1 MNQVEGYIASV
12 PRWRAEMVALRVL
25 ALGCGLGEALKW
37 GKPCFTHGGAN
48 VAILQPFRDECRLM
62 FFKGAILPD
71 PEGILGTQGANTQG
85 ARVVRLR
92 GLAEVTAQAAA
103 LRALLA
109 AAMAAEEA
117 GLRVPMP
124 AKEALDLPPELV
136 EALDGD
142 AALAEAFAALTP
154 GRQRSW
160 VLHVGGA
167 KQAATRRARIEKAAP
182 AIRAGRGWNER

>member
-1 MNQVEGYIASV
+1 MADVEGFIASAD
-12 PRWRAEMVALRVL
+12 RWQAEMIAVRAL

-71 PEGILGTQGANTQG
+71 PDGIMGSQGQNTQA

-92 GLAEVTAQAAA
+92 GLADVMAREAA

-117 GLRVPMP
+117 GQKVPMP
-124 AKEALDLPPELV
+124 AREAPDLPPELV
-136 EALDGD
+136 EALDSD
-142 AALAEAFAALTP
+142 ADLAEAFAGLTP

-160 VLHVGGA
+160 ALHVAGA

>member
-1 MNQVEGYIASV
+1 MADVEGFIASAD
-12 PRWRAEMVALRVL
+12 RWQAEMIAVRAL

-71 PEGILGTQGANTQG
+71 PDGVLGSQGQNTQA

-92 GLAEVTAQAAA
+92 GLADVMAREAA

-117 GLRVPMP
+117 GQKVPMP
-124 AKEALDLPPELV
+124 AREAPDLPPELV
-136 EALDGD
+136 EALDSD
-142 AALAEAFAALTP
+142 AALAEAFAGLTP

-160 VLHVGGA
+160 ALHVAGA

>member
-1 MNQVEGYIASV
+1 MADVEGFIASAD
-12 PRWRAEMVALRVL
+12 RWQAEMIAVRAL

-71 PEGILGTQGANTQG
+71 PDGIMGSQGQNTQA

-92 GLAEVTAQAAA
+92 GLADVMAREAA

-117 GLRVPMP
+117 GQKVPMP
-124 AKEALDLPPELV
+124 AREAPDLPPELV
-136 EALDGD
+136 EALDSD
-142 AALAEAFAALTP
+142 AALAEAFAGLTP

-160 VLHVGGA
+160 ALHVAGA

>member
-1 MNQVEGYIASV
+1 MADVEGFIASAY
-12 PRWRAEMVALRVL
+12 RWQAEMIAVRAL

-71 PEGILGTQGANTQG
+71 PDGILGSQGQNTQA

-92 GLAEVTAQAAA
+92 GLADVMAREAA

-117 GLRVPMP
+117 GQKVPMP
-124 AKEALDLPPELV
+124 AREAPDLPPELV
-136 EALDGD
+136 EALDSD
-142 AALAEAFAALTP
+142 ADLAEAFAGLTP

-160 VLHVGGA
+160 ALHVAGA

>member
-1 MNQVEGYIASV
+1 MADVEGFIASAD
-12 PRWRAEMVALRVL
+12 RWQAEMIAVRAL

-71 PEGILGTQGANTQG
+71 PDGILGSQGQNTQA

-92 GLAEVTAQAAA
+92 GLADVMAREAT

-117 GLRVPMP
+117 GQKVPMP
-124 AKEALDLPPELV
+124 AREAPDLPPELV
-136 EALDGD
+136 EALDSD
-142 AALAEAFAALTP
+142 ADLAEAFAGLTP

-160 VLHVGGA
+160 ALHVAGA